1 MIDINLLGK
10 QGQAKAKPVKKP
22 REGPLVPPKLLLIL
36 LGVSVVALFA
46 FFYEDILNFIL
57 PDEETPVLTI
67 EETAAVAIDT
77 SQTPSDTITTPVEI
91 PVVVS
96 EPLPAPDMPFDYAL
110 SMEHVSVFTSLVRS
124 IPAGVKYNLISIR
137 GNTIIAEIAAE
148 NDENMFEIQ
157 TSVTGS
163 LNNYDFDAQPV
174 NNLLQLWGTFKPG
187 ASRDEISP
195 SSDLSTPESVLGA
208 LNTSSREHNITVQG
222 PGDTNV
228 TTRDNIQILPVRIK
242 YSGSENNI
250 LGFLDDIRE
259 KRIPINITKIS
270 GENRNRGQSNA
281 VTVLNF
287 HFEIIM

>member
-10 QGQAKAKPVKKP
+10 QLKAKPVKKP
-22 REGPLVPPKLLLIL
+22 RDGPLVPPKLLLIL

-57 PDEETPVLTI
+57 PDEEPPVLTT
-67 EETAAVAIDT
+67 EESAPVTIDT
-77 SQTPSDTITTPVEI
+77 SQTPSDTVTSVEI
-91 PVVVS
+91 PVVVT
-96 EPLPAPDMPFDYAL
+96 PPAPDMPFDYAL
-110 SMEHVSVFTSLVRS
+110 SMEHVSVFTSFVRS

-195 SSDLSTPESVLGA
+195 SSGLSTPESVLGA

-250 LGFLDDIRE
+250 LEFLDDIRE